1 MIRRREFITLLGGAA
16 AAWPLAAGAQQARR
30 NHKVGVLHPGQAAA
44 VNARVTAIRE
54 GLSGSGNE
62 RQSSIELII
71 RLADGDLSRLPALA
85 SDLVSQGVD
94 AILAAGPPAVQAA
107 SGVTKRIPVMA
118 IDLESDPVG
127 SGLIASLSRPGGNIT
142 GVFLDLPD
150 FSAKCLQLLME
161 SVPALA
167 ALAVLWDPTTG
178 PLQLKAV
185 ETAAQELG
193 VKVQVSQVRRVAD
206 IAEAF
211 YALDPSRIQGVLL
224 LSSPLIGGN
233 SQFIADL
240 AVRRQ
245 LPTISLFPDF
255 AREGGLLAY
264 GPDIQ
269 DLYRQV
275 AAMTRKVLLG
285 MHPAE
290 LPAERPTRFKL
301 VANLRT
307 ATLFGLALPLSIL
320 ARADEV
326 IE

>member
-1 MIRRREFITLLGGAA
+1 MRRREFIALLGGAA
-16 AAWPLAAGAQQARR
+16 AAWPLVARAQQARG
-30 NHKVGVLHPGQAAA
+30 NPKVGVLHPGQAAA
-44 VNARVTAIRE
+44 VNARVGAIRQ
-54 GLSGSGNE
+54 GLSGSGND
-62 RQSSIELII
+62 RQPSIELII
-71 RLADGDLSRLPALA
+71 RLADGDLSRLPSLA
-85 SDLVSQGVD
+85 SDLLVQGVD

-107 SGVTKRIPVMA
+107 SSITKIIPVIA
-118 IDLESDPVG
+118 IDLESDPVA
-127 SGLIASLSRPGGNIT
+127 SGLIGSLSRPGGNVT

-161 SVPALA
+161 AAPALA
-167 ALAVLWDPTTG
+167 ALAVVWDPTTG
-178 PLQLKAV
+178 PLHLKAV
-185 ETAAQELG
+185 EAATQEFR
-193 VKVQVSQVRRVAD
+193 VKVQVFEARRLAD
-206 IAEAF
+206 IADAF
-211 YALDPSRIQGVLL
+211 YTVDRSRVQGVLL

-240 AVRRQ
+240 ALRRQ

-269 DLYRQV
+269 DLYRQ
-275 AAMTRKVLLG
+275 AAGITRKVLHG
-285 MHPAE
+285 AHPAE
-290 LPAERPTRFKL
+290 LPAERPTRFQL

-307 ATLFGLALPLSIL
+307 ATLFGLVLPPSIL